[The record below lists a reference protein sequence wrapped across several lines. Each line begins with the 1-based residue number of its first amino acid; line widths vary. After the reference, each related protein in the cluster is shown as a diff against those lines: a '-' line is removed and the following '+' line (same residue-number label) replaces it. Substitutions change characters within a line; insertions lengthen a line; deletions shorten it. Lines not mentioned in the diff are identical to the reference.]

1 MSFNG
6 TEGGAIDL
14 DNAGTL
20 TENYRVANTGAVK
33 GAFYGKDILN
43 QLLDQEGCMGIR
55 IYYGQDERGNKELV
69 LVGAQ
74 ANEDD
79 LLELVADTGVKCPTS
94 CGAPNSL
101 NS

>member
-6 TEGGAIDL
+6 TEGGPIDL
-14 DNAGTL
+14 DDGATL
-20 TENYRVANTGAVK
+20 TGNYRAAGNTEL
-33 GAFYGKDILN
+33 GAFYGKDILR
-43 QLLDQEGCMGIR
+43 QILDQEGCMGIR
-55 IYYGQDERGNKELV
+55 IYYGEDKNGKKEMV
-69 LVGAQ
+69 LVGAD

-79 LLELVADTGVKCPTS
+79 MLELVADVGKKCPPH